1 MLESLQGRTAL
12 ISAAGQGIGRSS
24 ALLFAQ
30 AGATVWATD
39 INAEALRTLATES
52 PAIVTRP
59 LNVTDAGAI
68 AALIDG
74 APPFDILFNC
84 AGYVHQGNI
93 LDCTAV
99 DWQRSFDINITSMFN
114 MCRAILPG
122 MQRLKR
128 SSIINMSSVVSS
140 VKGAP
145 NRCAYAASKAAVIG
159 LTKSI
164 AADFVSDGIR
174 CNALCPGTTD
184 TPSLADRMNSAGDLQ
199 ATRAAFIARQ
209 PMGRLG
215 TPEEIA
221 HAALY
226 LASDASAFMTGQ
238 AFVIDGG
245 WSI

>member
-1 MLESLQGRTAL
+1 MLDSLQGRTAL
-12 ISAAGQGIGRSS
+12 ITAAGQGIGRAS
-24 ALLFAQ
+24 ALLFAE

-39 INAEALRTLATES
+39 INPAALETLADES
-52 PAIVTRP
+52 PTISTCR
-59 LNVTDAGAI
+59 LDVTDTTAI
-68 AALIDG
+68 ATLINDST
-74 APPFDILFNC
+74 PVDILFNC
-84 AGYVHQGNI
+84 VGYVHQGGI
-93 LDCTAV
+93 LDCTEV
-99 DWQRSFDINITSMFN
+99 EWQRSFDINVTSMFN

-122 MQRLKR
+122 MKERR
-128 SSIINMSSVVSS
+128 RGSIINMSSVVSS

-164 AADFVSDGIR
+164 AADFVADGIR

-184 TPSLADRMNSAGDLQ
+184 TPSLEDRMKSGGDLE

-215 TPEEIA
+215 TPAEIA
-221 HAALY
+221 HAALF